1 MWQCPKV
8 GLFWDE
14 VKRAVETIISKDV
27 PKDPV
32 LFILG
37 INGKYEF
44 TKSEQV
50 NMCFLQAKRT
60 LAIFWGKKVIGPSWC
75 TG

>member
-14 VKRAVETIISKDV
+14 VKRAVETIISKD
-27 PKDPV
+27 PV

-37 INGKYEF
+37 IHGKYEF

-50 NMCFLQAKRT
+50 MTNMCFLQAKR
-60 LAIFWGKKVIGPSWC
+60 KKVIGPSWC